1 MLVRTSEVIA
11 RCLLRVDAGAWR
23 DLSASHAQ
31 VIARSVRRKP
41 PSLASPVGTG
51 LREEPNHVPKERHDA
66 CRHRRNRRGGGP
78 CSSHF
83 AGAWRGRTRG
93 RRTRWGWARGG
104 ARGGRARGDRGA
116 WGEGGG
122 PRRGGG

>member
-78 CSSHF
+78 FSRHSV
-83 AGAWRGRTRG
+83 GAWRGR
-93 RRTRWGWARGG
+93 ARGG
-104 ARGGRARGDRGA
+104 GKRWWGAGG
-116 WGEGGG
+116 
-122 PRRGGG
+122 